1 MIKKNYL
8 TLVFSILLFNM
19 NAQELEQHQ
28 WKNRILIIKTN
39 QDSNNVFYK
48 QLAEVLSDKKGIIER
63 KLIIYTANDAILK
76 MLDFSKNK
84 EVEISNTKDGILKPK
99 ENFEIL
105 LIGLDGGIKLKQDEF
120 LALENLFSLID
131 GMPMRR
137 QELKRN

>member
-28 WKNRILIIKTN
+28 WKNRILIIKTK
-39 QDSNNVFYK
+39 QDSNNVFDK

-84 EVEISNTKDGILKPK
+84 EIKISNVKDGILKPK

-137 QELKRN
+137 RELKRN